1 MTGRCGKAAGIDH
14 LDEYRHSSEP
24 IQAAPR
30 SLIDNVLTDLNRLG
44 RLACATPPAAR
55 SWPKA
60 AIAREMLEQS
70 SLALV
75 GEMPIAAASAK
86 KASNL
91 AIDLTLS
98 PLPDGLEHAVQNA
111 ARRPGG
117 SLWQICG
124 IVADGEVMVP
134 GNGVHGLNP
143 FFQAVSIADRA
154 NLLSRDMKK

>member
-1 MTGRCGKAAGIDH
+1 M
-14 LDEYRHSSEP
+14 
-24 IQAAPR
+24 R
-30 SLIDNVLTDLNRLG
+30 SVVLTDLNRLG
-44 RLACATPPAAR
+44 RLGCTTPPAAR

-75 GEMPIAAASAK
+75 GEMPIAAASAE

-111 ARRPGG
+111 AARRPGG
-117 SLWQICG
+117 SLWQVCG

-143 FFQAVSIADRA
+143 FF
-154 NLLSRDMKK
+154 LL

>member
-1 MTGRCGKAAGIDH
+1 
-14 LDEYRHSSEP
+14 LN
-24 IQAAPR
+24 
-30 SLIDNVLTDLNRLG
+30 DNVLTDLNRLG
-44 RLACATPPAAR
+44 RLGCATPPAAR

-75 GEMPIAAASAK
+75 GEMPARIAAASAK
-86 KASNL
+86 KASNF

-98 PLPDGLEHAVQNA
+98 PLLDGFEHAVQNA
-111 ARRPGG
+111 AARRPGN
-117 SLWQICG
+117 SLWQVCR

-143 FFQAVSIADRA
+143 FF
-154 NLLSRDMKK
+154 LL

>member
-1 MTGRCGKAAGIDH
+1 MQYDKSGTSA
-14 LDEYRHSSEP
+14 
-24 IQAAPR
+24 
-30 SLIDNVLTDLNRLG
+30 
-44 RLACATPPAAR
+44 PPAAR

-70 SLALV
+70 SP
-75 GEMPIAAASAK
+75 MPARFAAASTK

-111 ARRPGG
+111 AARRPGG
-117 SLWQICG
+117 SLWQVCG
-124 IVADGEVMVP
+124 IAADGEVP

-143 FFQAVSIADRA
+143 FF
-154 NLLSRDMKK
+154 LL

>member
-1 MTGRCGKAAGIDH
+1 
-14 LDEYRHSSEP
+14 
-24 IQAAPR
+24 
-30 SLIDNVLTDLNRLG
+30 LIDNVLTDLNRLG
-44 RLACATPPAAR
+44 RLGCATPPAAR
-55 SWPKA
+55 SWAKA
-60 AIAREMLEQS
+60 AIAREMLKQS

-75 GEMPIAAASAK
+75 GEMSIAAASGK

-98 PLPDGLEHAVQNA
+98 PPPDGLEHAVQNAA

-124 IVADGEVMVP
+124 IVADGEVKVP

-143 FFQAVSIADRA
+143 FFS
-154 NLLSRDMKK
+154 L